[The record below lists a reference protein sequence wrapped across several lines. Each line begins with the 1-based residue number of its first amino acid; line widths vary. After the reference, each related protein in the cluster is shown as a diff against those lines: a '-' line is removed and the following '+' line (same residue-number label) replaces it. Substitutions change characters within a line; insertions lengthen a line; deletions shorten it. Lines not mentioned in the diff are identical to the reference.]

1 MDSPETQDTSPV
13 SDPLLPVGPAPRSA
27 LMSAAT
33 ACWLASAVC
42 IIVMAGRGAPV
53 AWVVAW
59 FTSTAAAVAVTRMA
73 DIRSSSVTA
82 AA

>member
-1 MDSPETQDTSPV
+1 
-13 SDPLLPVGPAPRSA
+13 
-27 LMSAAT
+27 MSAAT

-42 IIVMAGRGAPV
+42 IIVMAGRGVPV